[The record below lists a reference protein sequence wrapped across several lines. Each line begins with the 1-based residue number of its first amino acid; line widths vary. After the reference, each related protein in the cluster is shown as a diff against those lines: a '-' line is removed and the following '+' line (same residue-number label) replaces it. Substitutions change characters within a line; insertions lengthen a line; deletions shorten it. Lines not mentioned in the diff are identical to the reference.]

1 MGTGFY
7 LASSTLN
14 IAFMAMLLWRANS
27 LPSWAR
33 LRIRHKARLSLGSAS
48 MRRIEEGDEL
58 NFYEW
63 HIVLSKNYDVT
74 ITGQLLVINRDD

>member
-33 LRIRHKARLSLGSAS
+33 SEYGTRPGSLGSAS

-74 ITGQLLVINRDD
+74 ITGQLLVINRD